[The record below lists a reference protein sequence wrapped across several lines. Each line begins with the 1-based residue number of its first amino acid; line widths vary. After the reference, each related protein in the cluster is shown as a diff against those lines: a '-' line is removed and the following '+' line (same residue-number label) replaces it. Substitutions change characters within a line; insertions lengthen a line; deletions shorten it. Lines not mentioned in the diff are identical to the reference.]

1 MGNIILQECAC
12 TMSGVDVDVD
22 VDVDGDSKKITIV
35 FDVPTSYKETKTKV
49 NAKTDTSMYTST
61 CNDINIGAN
70 IDEIEEYE
78 IEQEDDESTMDRVK
92 TKKLNDMIYAFKDD
106 SEKTAGVRVDNYN
119 NVVNMTGVKI
129 DVSTSHKET
138 ESNEDENE
146 YKKKNTK

>member
-35 FDVPTSYKETKTKV
+35 NDVPTSYKETKTKV
-49 NAKTDTSMYTST
+49 NAKTDTSMYMST

-78 IEQEDDESTMDRVK
+78 IEQEDDK
-92 TKKLNDMIYAFKDD
+92 T
-106 SEKTAGVRVDNYN
+106 TGVRVDNYN

-138 ESNEDENE
+138 
-146 YKKKNTK
+146 